1 MTNLDVIRRGW
12 DKAARE
18 DAMFYIITDPSK
30 ANGGWTP
37 EEFFAHGQREID
49 DAMEY
54 VEGVLE
60 EAGLELERG
69 RALDFGC
76 GVGRLTQALA
86 AHFRRVDGVDISPEM
101 IELADQ
107 YNHHAK
113 RVHYKENSE
122 RLPFR
127 ASSFDFIYSIIV
139 LQHMPRAL
147 ARAYAS
153 EFVRVL
159 KPGGIVHFELPEGPD
174 YPHPIACL
182 SMWTATPEEVEGW
195 LDEDGAKLLAVRPS
209 FASGHLH
216 AGWEYTARKQAP
228 K

>member
-1 MTNLDVIRRGW
+1 MTSLDRIRLGW

-18 DAMFYIITDPSK
+18 DAMFFIITDPTK

-54 VEGVLE
+54 VEGVM
-60 EAGLELERG
+60 AGAGHELDRG

-101 IELADQ
+101 IERAEGHNQ
-107 YNHHAK
+107 HASK
-113 RVHYKENSE
+113 VHYRVNDE

-127 ASSFDFIYSIIV
+127 ASSFSFIYSIIV
-139 LQHMPRAL
+139 LQHVPRAL
-147 ARAYAS
+147 ARAYVK
-153 EFVRVL
+153 EFFRVL
-159 KPGGIVHFELPEGPD
+159 KPGGVVHFELPEGPH

-182 SMWTATPEEVEGW
+182 SMWTATPDEVKEW
-195 LDEDGAKLLAVRPS
+195 LAEDGAELLAIRKS

-216 AGWEYTARKQAP
+216 TGWEYTARKHP